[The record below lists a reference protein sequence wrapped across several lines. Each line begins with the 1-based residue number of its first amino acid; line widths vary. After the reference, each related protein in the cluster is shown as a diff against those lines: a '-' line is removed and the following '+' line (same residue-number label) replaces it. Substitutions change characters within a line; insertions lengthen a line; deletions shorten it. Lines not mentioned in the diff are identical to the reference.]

1 MWWSG
6 TIDSMI
12 QHIDWQ
18 AARILQLI
26 QAGEGLTAAMPSE
39 EDWHKAR
46 AQWDKAKDAVLIPS
60 NVSVQVRRFVRR
72 NLQRLV
78 GAVHLVFW
86 LFHLIP
92 KGKGLADLSPCRL
105 PPDSSD

>member
-1 MWWSG
+1 MPVRPPCNENNVRESRGNEWHPDNIWYPSF
-6 TIDSMI
+6 
-12 QHIDWQ
+12 HIFS
-18 AARILQLI
+18 
-26 QAGEGLTAAMPSE
+26 P
-39 EDWHKAR
+39 
-46 AQWDKAKDAVLIPS
+46 
-60 NVSVQVRRFVRR
+60 NVSVQVRRLVRR